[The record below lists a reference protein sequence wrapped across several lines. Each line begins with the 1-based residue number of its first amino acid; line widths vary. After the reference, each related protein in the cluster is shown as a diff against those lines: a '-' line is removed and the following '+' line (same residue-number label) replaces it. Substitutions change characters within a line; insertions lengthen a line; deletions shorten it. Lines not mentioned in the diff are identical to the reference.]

1 MEPVG
6 GHGQVVAEPADPHQN
21 ASQTQAPTP
30 APAPIPQITHE
41 NQDPTHGYRIILPK
55 GWTLI
60 QKGKEA
66 TFQSPDRT
74 GQIRVSVREF
84 SKEMDERGFAKDI
97 RQEAIDT
104 HAHTDEHFN
113 IYEWEEQFTKEAQWQ
128 QKFTWTLWSAEDS
141 CVQTR
146 TDVIFRSRH
155 FPSRPKAYILTLSA
169 CSERF
174 TQHIADWENSL
185 ESFTEVIP
193 KT

>member
-1 MEPVG
+1 MR
-6 GHGQVVAEPADPHQN
+6 A
-21 ASQTQAPTP
+21 
-30 APAPIPQITHE
+30 
-41 NQDPTHGYRIILPK
+41 
-55 GWTLI
+55 
-60 QKGKEA
+60 
-66 TFQSPDRT
+66 
-74 GQIRVSVREF
+74 F
-84 SKEMDERGFAKDI
+84 SKEMDEREFARNV

-104 HAHTDEHFN
+104 LAHTDEPFN

-141 CVQTR
+141 CIQTR

-174 TQHIADWENSL
+174 GQHVADWENSL